1 VALATLAMITANG
14 GITSATAETM
24 TAASVEYRS
33 ITAQDKTNRP
43 MQVAMSAKYQRL
55 SRRDGCGPAGPF
67 GSVSLPVTS
76 VRCPAARRPK
86 HDMPGRGSRR
96 RGVRALG
103 AGPVMFICM
112 FDEDAL
118 LEGLNEQQR
127 QAVTHRG
134 GPLLVLA
141 GAGTGKTRTLVGR
154 AAWLRGGQGVPASRI
169 LLLTFTRRAASDM
182 LARAAAWFD
191 GSSERICGGTFH
203 AIAHK
208 IIRQHAESFSLPP
221 QFTILDPGDTV
232 DILDVLR
239 PDHGLA
245 EGGQRAPRAAA
256 CADIYTRC
264 VNTGRPVSEVVTAGF
279 PWCVPFTGQLAGL
292 FRGYTAHKRARHLL
306 DFDDLLLLWQAALA
320 DPAAGPVLRS
330 MFDAVLVD
338 EYQDVNAVQASIVRL
353 LQPDGKQL
361 TCVGDDAQAIYGFRG
376 ASPAHLRQLTA
387 DYPGLE
393 IVRLGRNYRSRQ
405 GVLDLA
411 NVIRS
416 SAPGGL
422 GPAAAGGKASRV
434 VPPQGGSGGMGPPG
448 KEGASSASGLD
459 LTLTGDRGAGM
470 APLLVRCHDEATQ
483 AREICAR
490 VLDAHEDGAAL
501 QDQAVLVRAAHH
513 SDILEIELS
522 ARKIPYVKFGGL
534 RFTDTAHVKDFLA
547 AARTLANPAD
557 DLAWFRLL
565 RLHEGIGPV
574 HARRVLAALVPGPD
588 GPADGPADGREQA
601 VEAAPA
607 RSRRAL
613 AATFGRLADAAAL
626 AAASE
631 QAPALLAIVDPLI
644 RARYPDAVVRIAD
657 LQRLADVAAAQPS
670 LHDAL
675 AELTLDPPVSA
686 SDLAGPPRLDEDY
699 LTISTIHAA
708 KGLEWP
714 IVHLPQLVDGA
725 LPSDMALG
733 DPDGLAEEHRLFYVA
748 ITRARDHLYLYAPQR
763 LHIHR
768 RGRDDR
774 HGFGQLTRFLDA
786 GALAACDSATAAPLA
801 PALPAV
807 GALAARVDAALGSL
821 WDG

>member
-1 VALATLAMITANG
+1 MITANG
-14 GITSATAETM
+14 GIASATAETM
-24 TAASVEYRS
+24 MAASVEYRS
-33 ITAQDKTNRP
+33 STAQDRTNMP
-43 MQVAMSAKYQRL
+43 MQRVMSAKYQRL
-55 SRRDGCGPAGPF
+55 SARDGCGPAGPF
-67 GSVSLPVTS
+67 GSMSLPAMS
-76 VRCPAARRPK
+76 VAVPARRSSQTRPS
-86 HDMPGRGSRR
+86 GWVWAGAACGSA
-96 RGVRALG
+96 GVRL
-103 AGPVMFICM
+103 VMFICM
-112 FDEDAL
+112 FDESDVL
-118 LEGLNEQQR
+118 DGLNEQQR
-127 QAVTHRG
+127 RAVTQQG

-141 GAGTGKTRTLVGR
+141 GAGTGKTRTLVAR
-154 AAWLRGGQGVPASRI
+154 AAWLRGAQGVPASRI

-182 LARAAAWFD
+182 LARAAA

-221 QFTILDPGDTV
+221 QFTIVDPGEVADL
-232 DILDVLR
+232 LDVLR

-245 EGGQRAPRAAA
+245 DTGQRAPRAAA

-264 VNTGRPVSEVVTAGF
+264 VNTGRPVSEVVTASF
-279 PWCVPFTGQLAGL
+279 PWCAPFTGQLAGL
-292 FRGYTAHKRARHLL
+292 FRAYTARKRARHLL

-320 DPAAGPVLRS
+320 DPMAGPVLRG

-376 ASPAHLRQLTA
+376 ADPAHLRQLVT
-387 DYPGLE
+387 DYPALDV
-393 IVRLGRNYRSRQ
+393 VRLDRNYRSRQ
-405 GVLDLA
+405 GILDLA
-411 NVIRS
+411 NLIRP
-416 SAPGGL
+416 SAP
-422 GPAAAGGKASRV
+422 
-434 VPPQGGSGGMGPPG
+434 
-448 KEGASSASGLD
+448 GLD
-459 LTLTGDRGAGM
+459 LTLAGDRGPGM

-490 VLDAHEDGAAL
+490 VLAAHEDGAAL
-501 QDQAVLVRAAHH
+501 RDQAVLVRAAHH
-513 SDILEIELS
+513 GDILEIELS

-547 AARTLANPAD
+547 TARILANPAD

-574 HARRVLAALVPGPD
+574 HARRVLAALGQDV
-588 GPADGPADGREQA
+588 PADGWQEAID
-601 VEAAPA
+601 AAPA

-613 AATFGRLADAAAL
+613 AATLGRLADAAVDL
-626 AAASE
+626 AGPVAT
-631 QAPALLAIVDPLI
+631 QAGAILAILDPLI
-644 RARYPDAVVRIAD
+644 RARYPDAAVRLAD
-657 LQRLADVAAAQPS
+657 LQRLADAAAAQPS

-686 SDLAGPPRLDEDY
+686 ADLAGPPRLDEDY

-714 IVHLPQLVDGA
+714 IVHLSHLVDGA

-733 DPDGLAEEHRLFYVA
+733 DPGGLAEEHRLFYVA

-763 LHIHR
+763 LHYHR

-774 HGFGQLTRFLDA
+774 HGFGQLTRFLHPE
-786 GALAACDSATAAPLA
+786 ALAACDSVTAAPRA
-801 PALPAV
+801 TALPTV
-807 GALAARVDAALGSL
+807 GSLATRVDVALGSL

>member
-1 VALATLAMITANG
+1 
-14 GITSATAETM
+14 
-24 TAASVEYRS
+24 
-33 ITAQDKTNRP
+33 
-43 MQVAMSAKYQRL
+43 
-55 SRRDGCGPAGPF
+55 
-67 GSVSLPVTS
+67 
-76 VRCPAARRPK
+76 
-86 HDMPGRGSRR
+86 
-96 RGVRALG
+96 
-103 AGPVMFICM
+103 MFICM
-112 FDEDAL
+112 FDESDVL
-118 LEGLNEQQR
+118 DGLNEQQR
-127 QAVTHRG
+127 RAVTHQD

-141 GAGTGKTRTLVGR
+141 GAGTGKTRTLVAR
-154 AAWLRGGQGVPASRI
+154 AAWLRGGQGVPANRI

-182 LARAAAWFD
+182 LARAAAWCD
-191 GSSERICGGTFH
+191 GPDSQIRGPERICGGTFH

-245 EGGQRAPRAAA
+245 ETGLRAPRAAA

-264 VNTGRPVSEVVTAGF
+264 VNTGRPVTEVVTASF
-279 PWCVPFTGQLAGL
+279 PWCAPFTGQLAGL
-292 FRGYTAHKRARHLL
+292 FRAYTARKRARHLL

-320 DPAAGPVLRS
+320 DPVAGPVLRG

-361 TCVGDDAQAIYGFRG
+361 TCVGDDAQSIYGFRG
-376 ASPAHLRQLTA
+376 ADPAHLRQLTA

-393 IVRLGRNYRSRQ
+393 IVRLDRNYRSRQ

-411 NVIRS
+411 NLIRP
-416 SAPGGL
+416 SAP
-422 GPAAAGGKASRV
+422 
-434 VPPQGGSGGMGPPG
+434 
-448 KEGASSASGLD
+448 GLD
-459 LTLTGDRGAGM
+459 LTLTGDRGPGQSGL

-501 QDQAVLVRAAHH
+501 RDQAVLVRAGHH
-513 SDILEIELS
+513 SDLLEIELS

-547 AARTLANPAD
+547 AARILANPAD

-574 HARRVLAALVPGPD
+574 HARRVLAALTQD
-588 GPADGPADGREQA
+588 GPADGWQQV

-613 AATFGRLADAAAL
+613 AATLSRLTDAAGGPETAPVMTAPVMTAAVQ
-626 AAASE
+626 AAAI
-631 QAPALLAIVDPLI
+631 LVILDPLI
-644 RARYPDAVVRIAD
+644 RARYPDAAVRLTD
-657 LQRLADVAAAQPS
+657 LQRLAETAAAQPS

-675 AELTLDPPVSA
+675 AELTLDPPVSS

-714 IVHLPQLVDGA
+714 IVHLPHLVDGA

-733 DPDGLAEEHRLFYVA
+733 DPGGLAEEHRLFYVA
-748 ITRARDHLYLYAPQR
+748 ITRARDQLYLYAPQR

-774 HGFGQLTRFLDA
+774 HGFGQLTRFLHP
-786 GALAACDSATAAPLA
+786 GALAACDSVTAAPLA
-801 PALPAV
+801 PVLPAV
-807 GALAARVDAALGSL
+807 GSLTVKVDAALGSL

>member
-1 VALATLAMITANG
+1 
-14 GITSATAETM
+14 
-24 TAASVEYRS
+24 
-33 ITAQDKTNRP
+33 
-43 MQVAMSAKYQRL
+43 
-55 SRRDGCGPAGPF
+55 
-67 GSVSLPVTS
+67 
-76 VRCPAARRPK
+76 
-86 HDMPGRGSRR
+86 MPGR
-96 RGVRALG
+96 RALKRDLPG
-103 AGPVMFICM
+103 AAYGCAAPGLVMFICM
-112 FDEDAL
+112 FDESAL
-118 LEGLNEQQR
+118 LDGLNEQQR
-127 QAVTHRG
+127 RAVTHQD

-141 GAGTGKTRTLVGR
+141 GAGTGKTRTLVAR

-182 LARAAAWFD
+182 LARAAAFAD
-191 GSSERICGGTFH
+191 GTGSGDTGGRICGGTFH

-245 EGGQRAPRAAA
+245 DSGQRTPRAAA

-279 PWCVPFTGQLAGL
+279 PWCAPFTSQLAGL
-292 FRGYTAHKRARHLL
+292 FRAYTARKRARNLL

-320 DPAAGPVLRS
+320 DPVAGPVLRG

-338 EYQDVNAVQASIVRL
+338 EYQDVNAIQASIVRL

-376 ASPAHLRQLTA
+376 ADPAHLRQLAA

-411 NVIRS
+411 NLIRPS
-416 SAPGGL
+416 SP
-422 GPAAAGGKASRV
+422 
-434 VPPQGGSGGMGPPG
+434 
-448 KEGASSASGLD
+448 GLD
-459 LTLTGDRGAGM
+459 LTLTGDRGPGM

-501 QDQAVLVRAAHH
+501 RDQAVLVRAAHH
-513 SDILEIELS
+513 SDILEIELG

-547 AARTLANPAD
+547 AARILANPAD

-574 HARRVLAALVPGPD
+574 HARRVLDALSPGPD
-588 GPADGPADGREQA
+588 GPADAWPRA

-613 AATFGRLADAAAL
+613 AATLGRLADAAGTLTTAGAAQ
-626 AAASE
+626 AAAI
-631 QAPALLAIVDPLI
+631 LAILDPLI
-644 RARYPDAVVRIAD
+644 RARYPDAAVRIND
-657 LQRLADVAAAQPS
+657 LQRLADAAAAQPS

-714 IVHLPQLVDGA
+714 IVHLPHLVDGA

-733 DPDGLAEEHRLFYVA
+733 DPGGLAEEHRLFYVA

-763 LHIHR
+763 LHYHR

-774 HGFGQLTRFLDA
+774 HGFGQLTRFLPPE
-786 GALAACDSATAAPLA
+786 ALAACDRVTAAPLA
-801 PALPAV
+801 PVLPAV
-807 GALAARVDAALGSL
+807 GSLATRVDAALGSL

>member
-1 VALATLAMITANG
+1 
-14 GITSATAETM
+14 
-24 TAASVEYRS
+24 
-33 ITAQDKTNRP
+33 
-43 MQVAMSAKYQRL
+43 
-55 SRRDGCGPAGPF
+55 
-67 GSVSLPVTS
+67 
-76 VRCPAARRPK
+76 
-86 HDMPGRGSRR
+86 
-96 RGVRALG
+96 
-103 AGPVMFICM
+103 MFICM
-112 FDEDAL
+112 FDESAVLD
-118 LEGLNEQQR
+118 GLNEQQR
-127 QAVTHRG
+127 RAVTHQG

-141 GAGTGKTRTLVGR
+141 GAGTGKTRTLVAR
-154 AAWLRGGQGVPASRI
+154 AAWLRGSQGVPANRI

-182 LARAAAWFD
+182 LARAAAGWD
-191 GSSERICGGTFH
+191 GPGGGAERICGGTFH

-221 QFTILDPGDTV
+221 QFTILDPGDVV
-232 DILDVLR
+232 DVLDVLR

-245 EGGQRAPRAAA
+245 EPGLAGRTPRAAA
-256 CADIYTRC
+256 CADVYTRC
-264 VNTGRPVSEVVTAGF
+264 VNTGRPVSEVVTASF
-279 PWCVPFTGQLAGL
+279 PWCAPYTSQLAGL
-292 FRGYTAHKRARHLL
+292 FRAYTARKRARHLL

-320 DPAAGPVLRS
+320 DPVAGPVLRG

-376 ASPAHLRQLTA
+376 ADPAHLRRLTA
-387 DYPGLE
+387 DYPGLD
-393 IVRLGRNYRSRQ
+393 IVRLDRNYRSRQ
-405 GVLDLA
+405 GVLGLA
-411 NVIRS
+411 NLIRP
-416 SAPGGL
+416 SAP
-422 GPAAAGGKASRV
+422 
-434 VPPQGGSGGMGPPG
+434 
-448 KEGASSASGLD
+448 GLD
-459 LTLTGDRGAGM
+459 LTLTGDRGQGM

-490 VLDAHEDGAAL
+490 VLDAHEEGAAL
-501 QDQAVLVRAAHH
+501 RDQAVLVRAAHH

-547 AARTLANPAD
+547 AARILSNPAD

-574 HARRVLAALVPGPD
+574 HARRVLDALFSGPD
-588 GPADGPADGREQA
+588 GPADGPVDGWDGPDSWAQA
-601 VEAAPA
+601 IEAAPA

-613 AATFGRLADAAAL
+613 TATLGRLADAARPATATAAGMAAPAAVTPAT
-626 AAASE
+626 AAA
-631 QAPALLAIVDPLI
+631 AILALLDPLI
-644 RARYPDAVVRIAD
+644 RARYPDAAVRITD
-657 LQRLADVAAAQPS
+657 LQRLADAAAAQPS

-714 IVHLPQLVDGA
+714 VVHLPHLVDGA

-733 DPDGLAEEHRLFYVA
+733 DPGGLAEEHRLFYVA
-748 ITRARDHLYLYAPQR
+748 ITRARDQLYLYVPQR
-763 LHIHR
+763 LHYHR

-774 HGFGQLTRFLDA
+774 HGFGQLTRFLPA
-786 GALAACDSATAAPLA
+786 EALAACDSVTAAPPA

-807 GALAARVDAALGSL
+807 GSLATKVDAALGSL